1 MIIVFGKDY
10 CPYCQNTK
18 KILTNDKRDFTY
30 FRLEE
35 EKNKIL
41 VDKLRTLQLIPE
53 SHRTVPIVINYK
65 NRKPIFI
72 GGNDD
77 LVNFLE

>member
-41 VDKLRTLQLIPE
+41 VDKLRALQLIPE

>member
-1 MIIVFGKDY
+1 MIIAFGKDY

-53 SHRTVPIVINYK
+53 SHNTVPIVINYK
-65 NRKPIFI
+65 NRKPVFI